1 MICLKCN
8 KKYPSGKNY
17 CANCGEPLVEEPKQ
31 VKMEAPNTGRVC
43 RVCNKVYRPEAKFCG
58 QCGGPLE
65 PSEAPVVAE
74 SVPTPVPTP
83 TPAPEPAPMLSS
95 TPEPAPAPM
104 PTPAPVPI
112 PTPTPMSAESVFGND
127 DQATVMHNS
136 APVPEVPEPVFGN
149 DDQATVM
156 HNSAPVPEVLE
167 SVYGNDDQATVMHNS
182 APDPVG
188 TTSTGSAVNL
198 NHHEVP
204 EIKSLNAE
212 FTSETKTTQKRK
224 SKESPDVKVIVLTV
238 VAILLFLLIVGLGL
252 LIFKSGMFSSKSKKG
267 DKEEKT
273 TEVIEQEEEISLE
286 EIAALLS
293 DADELVE
300 LGLEQIESDETVYDG
315 LNSLEEAIETYLEKL
330 PEIGDPDYIV
340 DKIDIAYSA
349 YQTAVYSRVSM
360 LNENA
365 IGGVDTGSRFEQMI
379 EDLEYAIA
387 IGDKIADAGFEV
399 NYEDIEALI
408 DEIREEYPKRV
419 IEEFNTYSGEK
430 LVDGNWSRTETYNL
444 MCGNEDM
451 VGTEGMFDPDDFDDP
466 VHTRYCFALAYY
478 QVKLLNKAVHE
489 EKTQTPGAA
498 AKSIAGIL
506 PAVDY
511 SPLLISQYVA
521 FRKEAGLDCEEAEL
535 ALNDVKTYLND
546 DYGIDIDAIGWEHFW
561 YFNELGSDSS
571 ETVADGDW
579 NGVTPE
585 SRQWIRERLS
595 AVSY

>member
-127 DQATVMHNS
+127 NQD
-136 APVPEVPEPVFGN
+136 
-149 DDQATVM
+149 
-156 HNSAPVPEVLE
+156 
-167 SVYGNDDQATVMHNS
+167 TVMHNS

-506 PAVDY
+506 QAVDY